1 MTKNF
6 IFILLSVCLWGSVSA
21 QTQLKIMSFNIH
33 TGYDAPMADIAAF
46 IKAQDPDIVALQE
59 VEYYT
64 NRSGANKPRTINN
77 NINMLNELAA
87 LTGYQGMFYV
97 TLESC
102 YGGKFGNAILSKY
115 SFDETRRIMLPCA
128 AGTEQRCAAIADI
141 TLPDGTEVSIV
152 DTHLDMSNLDN
163 GMAQIKEV
171 ARIPQ
176 MGKWYLLA
184 GDMNRRVGTAEIN
197 ELSSVWTLAF
207 SEGFDH
213 IGYYPSSGWVVKET
227 KVFSDN
233 TLSDHFP
240 IMVTLELAK

>member
-1 MTKNF
+1 MTKKF

-33 TGYDAPMADIAAF
+33 AGYDAPMADIAAF

-97 TLESC
+97 TLEKC
-102 YGGKFGNAILSKY
+102 YGGKFGNAILSKH
-115 SFDETRRIMLPCA
+115 SFVETSRILLPCA
-128 AGTEQRCAAIADI
+128 AGTEQRCAAIAKI
-141 TLPDGTEVSIV
+141 ALSDGSEVSII
-152 DTHLDMSNLDN
+152 DTHIDMSQLDN

-171 ARIPQ
+171 NRIPQ
-176 MGKWYLLA
+176 LGGAYILA
-184 GDMNRRVGTAEIN
+184 GDMNRRVGTAEID
-197 ELSSVWTLAF
+197 ELSSVWSLAL
-207 SEGFDH
+207 SREFDH
-213 IGYYPSSGWVVKET
+213 IGYYPSGGWIVKET

-233 TLSDHFP
+233 TLSDHYP
-240 IMVTLELAK
+240 IMVTLERVE